1 MFKSKFLEV
10 RNYEIQN
17 EKASNSKNQIPNN
30 FQKEK
35 IPNTKSSFLGIW
47 NLVFR
52 VYFLKS
58 KESELTQ

>member
-17 EKASNSKNQIPNN
+17 EKAPNSKNQISNN

-35 IPNTKSSFLGIW
+35 NPNTKSSFLGVW
-47 NLVFR
+47 NLRFIF
-52 VYFLKS
+52 YLKLS
-58 KESELTQ
+58 T